1 VGNETIVGAV
11 QFALGYKLNPS
22 ELDQRSP
29 EAALDALSAGQ
40 TVESVPT
47 ESRRR
52 WHLHFSIGATF

>member
-1 VGNETIVGAV
+1 V